1 MQEVPSSTENT
12 HINRPRLAPILFALA
27 LSLQVTWYILLLASY
42 IRTPGIVE
50 SADFSIFY
58 TAGRIAASG
67 QYSLLYDLPTQL
79 KVQESVWKIPLRSD
93 EILPFNHPPLLV
105 PVLQVIS
112 SGSYLSSYLFW
123 LGVMLCLLAV
133 TGILLDRLLKAMQW
147 KRSLRALFITACML
161 FYPAFISLLKGQDTA
176 FLLLGGT
183 LWVYGMLKEKDPL
196 AGLGLAMLVIRPQIT
211 LVLAIPFI
219 FKRQRV
225 WWWFCGWALALALYS
240 FILVGV
246 RGTRDF
252 IHLLFLS
259 AGGQGYGITQNAM
272 FNFIG
277 MFLRIFPHVSLGFAQ
292 SLAWLLYVAAI
303 IGLSILWWRV
313 PKLQIW
319 HLVLASSLSL
329 FIAPHLYFHDLS
341 FLLLPVLGA
350 CLIIARRFQP
360 DHSRAFFVVL
370 PFVCS
375 LVLLFADLW
384 DPLRFTV
391 PYLLMLA
398 LPLLAW
404 FFETHP
410 PSQGIITSPQM
421 E

>member
-1 MQEVPSSTENT
+1 
-12 HINRPRLAPILFALA
+12 
-27 LSLQVTWYILLLASY
+27 
-42 IRTPGIVE
+42 
-50 SADFSIFY
+50 
-58 TAGRIAASG
+58 
-67 QYSLLYDLPTQL
+67 
-79 KVQESVWKIPLRSD
+79 
-93 EILPFNHPPLLV
+93 V
-105 PVLQVIS
+105 PVLQIICT
-112 SGSYLSSYLFW
+112 GNYLSSYLRW
-123 LGVMLCLLAV
+123 LGVMLCFLAV

-147 KRSLRALFITACML
+147 KGRERMLFITACML

-176 FLLLGGT
+176 FLLLGGM
-183 LWVYGMLKEKDPL
+183 LWVYGLLKEKDPL
-196 AGLGLAMLVIRPQIT
+196 AGLGLAMLVIRPQIA

-219 FKRQRV
+219 FKRRRV

-292 SLAWLLYVAAI
+292 NLAWLFYLAAI
-303 IGLSILWWRV
+303 IGLSILWWHV

-350 CLIIARRFQP
+350 CLIIADRFQP
-360 DHSRAFFVVL
+360 DHSRAFLVVL

-384 DPLRFTV
+384 DPLRFIV